1 MTPFFR
7 DTETDRLREEIIE
20 VEVEAKTEDME
31 DQVKGGLLGFLK
43 EIDLQRKGKI
53 KNLIRLDL
61 VIFLRFSPYILLSK

>member
-61 VIFLRFSPYILLSK
+61 VIFLRFSPYILLFK